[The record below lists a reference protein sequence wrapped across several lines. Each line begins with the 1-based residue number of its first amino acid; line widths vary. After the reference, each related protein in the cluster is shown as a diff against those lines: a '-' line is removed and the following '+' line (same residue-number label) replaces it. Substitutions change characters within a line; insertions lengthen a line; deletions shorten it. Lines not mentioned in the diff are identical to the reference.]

1 MRERDGHS
9 KGRAIYDVVGETALI
24 RATLQRALTF
34 LQAGQPREALQLY
47 RQVLKTT
54 RTTPTL

>member
-1 MRERDGHS
+1 MNRRERRRLKKMRKRDDRS
-9 KGRAIYDVVGETALI
+9 KGRATYDVMGETALI

-47 RQVLKTT
+47 R
-54 RTTPTL
+54 